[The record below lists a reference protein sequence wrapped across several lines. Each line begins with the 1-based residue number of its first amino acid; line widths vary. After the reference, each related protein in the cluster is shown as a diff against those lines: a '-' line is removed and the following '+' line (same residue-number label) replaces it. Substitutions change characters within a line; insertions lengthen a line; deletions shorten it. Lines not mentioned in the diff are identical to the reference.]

1 MTEFF
6 LEVVNMSISA
16 SWIVLAVLLF
26 RFLLKKAPKWI
37 NVLLWGIVAVRLI
50 CPFSFESVLSLIP
63 SSQTINPEIALNS
76 PVIDSGVTIIDN
88 VVNPIISETTLALQ
102 PEKDINFFQFIMPYL
117 AGLWLA
123 GIAALLIYTA
133 VSFIRLKKK
142 IGTAV
147 ILRDNI
153 YQSENVISPFVLG
166 IIKPKIYLPFN
177 INGQDMEHVIAH
189 EQAHIRRKDHLWKP
203 LGFLVLTLHWF
214 NPLVW
219 LGYVLL
225 CRDIE
230 LACDEK
236 VVKELDSVQRAD
248 YSEALLTCSVN
259 RKMIAAC
266 PLAFGEVGVKNRV
279 KSVLNYK
286 KPAFWIIV
294 IAVIVSIATAV
305 CFLTDPLK
313 KSEIQNG
320 IYSLSEELYSDG
332 SADDIESRR
341 IELKTR
347 GGMHVY
353 HFIDEVLSTGGL
365 YKEVHS
371 KKDLSALFSCSSEFS
386 ADENLK
392 TLLKN
397 NKDAWYDKPFD
408 NIKTYPYILMSQK
421 DGSLYMVFADFE
433 NGELTKIRYIRELDF
448 AGNVDAKMFYWTYN
462 PMLSFTGHS
471 FYPFEFDLDYTYV
484 IASCENGYMQ
494 NLEADGQPKDK
505 SLQFTKGQN
514 IYWTP
519 DDAFIEN
526 IPEKSEVKF
535 EVYNGD
541 ILIHRCS
548 AVFER
553 VGSDVA
559 SADFEIRIMAD
570 DGLAITYDDCITFYN
585 YQNETVDIK
594 QLKSKFPMYFNLNTE
609 KGLEVYIW
617 QMAEDSY
624 SCGILPGKNMNYTN
638 EELWNLHTS
647 PASLDEMRAIV
658 TSYLSEGLITK
669 NDITVNAI
677 VMPHSSYA
685 YTVDSEYTQSLTEL
699 FWADILEVEPT
710 TNSETIPFPLGS
722 FENPYNIGDSARIK
736 HGDINQ
742 KDVVYDYNASI
753 TRILTGKEAEERL
766 KEIASNYEE
775 EKEVLES
782 FDLYLTR
789 VHIKYNE
796 ESTVKDRLPTAFGVT
811 AVSGDRQLQFID
823 PRFNITENSYITAD
837 GEYDGWFPVLAS
849 KDKDTCWL
857 SITTGTYQ
865 GAPGIISGVC
875 FAVPLEKN
883 TTEFSGFSYIY
894 RCDDTSHTENFGNG
908 TISLPEFPASIKLKD
923 CGFVRCDDGCEAEEI
938 INRAIQGFA
947 RVYYMEADGELT
959 GNHKILKF
967 KMTVPEQMTESLQKQ
982 GVYEDTLAKLARNY
996 YYLIPFGEAY
1006 YAYIHL
1012 EGEDEAFADSI
1023 VKNAEVLIAL
1033 P

>member
-50 CPFSFESVLSLIP
+50 CPFSFESALSLIP
-63 SSQTINPEIALNS
+63 SSHTINPEVALNQ
-76 PVIDSGVTIIDN
+76 PVINSGMSVIDN
-88 VVNPIISETTLALQ
+88 VINPIISETTLALQ

-147 ILRDNI
+147 LLRDNI
-153 YQSENVISPFVLG
+153 YQSEAVVSPFVLG

-177 INGQDMEHVIAH
+177 MNGQDMDHVIAH

-286 KPAFWIIV
+286 KPAFWVII
-294 IAVIVSIATAV
+294 IAIVVSIATAV

-332 SADDIESRR
+332 SSENIENRR
-341 IELKTR
+341 IEIKTA

-386 ADENLK
+386 ADENFK

-433 NGELTKIRYIRELDF
+433 NGEPTKIRYIRELDF

-471 FYPFEFDLDYTYV
+471 FYPFEFDLDYTHV

-505 SLQFTKGQN
+505 SLQFTKGQH

-519 DDAFIEN
+519 EDAVIEN

-553 VGSDVA
+553 VSSDVA
-559 SADFEIRIMAD
+559 SADFEIRITAD

-585 YQNETVDIK
+585 YQNPE
-594 QLKSKFPMYFNLNTE
+594 FE
-609 KGLEVYIW
+609 
-617 QMAEDSY
+617 
-624 SCGILPGKNMNYTN
+624 
-638 EELWNLHTS
+638 
-647 PASLDEMRAIV
+647 
-658 TSYLSEGLITK
+658 
-669 NDITVNAI
+669 DITNA
-677 VMPHSSYA
+677 
-685 YTVDSEYTQSLTEL
+685 E
-699 FWADILEVEPT
+699 
-710 TNSETIPFPLGS
+710 NSAFPLGS

-753 TRILTGKEAEERL
+753 TRILTGTEAEERL

-775 EKEVLES
+775 EKEALES
-782 FDLYLTR
+782 FDLYLAR

-796 ESTVKDRLPTAFGVT
+796 ESSVKDRLPTALGVT
-811 AVSGDRQLQFID
+811 AVRFDKQLQFID
-823 PRFNITENSYITAD
+823 PRFYIPDSIFKAAD
-837 GEYDGWFPVLAS
+837 GEFYCWFPVLAEKNVS
-849 KDKDTCWL
+849 TRWL
-857 SITTGTYQ
+857 SITIGTYQ
-865 GAPGIISGVC
+865 GAPGIISGTC
-875 FAVPLEKN
+875 FKIPPEEKPVEN
-883 TTEFSGFSYIY
+883 TVEFSGTSYIY
-894 RCDDTSHTENFGNG
+894 RCGDPNHIESPGSG
-908 TISLPEFPASIKLKD
+908 RISFPEFPASIKLKK
-923 CGFVRCDDGCEAEEI
+923 CGFVRCDDGCEAKEVI
-938 INRAIQGFA
+938 DRAIQGWG
-947 RVYYMEADGELT
+947 RVYFMEADGELT

-982 GVYEDTLAKLARNY
+982 GVYEDTLAKLERNY

-1012 EGEDEAFADSI
+1012 EGDDEPFADSI
-1023 VKNAEVLIAL
+1023 VKNTEVLIAI